1 MARPSK
7 SAPVVGEDRNRS
19 LDIIRGVAVFGLIW
33 VNLGLSGPT
42 LVGPDAG
49 PAASGSLADMIASW
63 LAWVLARGKFFSQFS
78 ILFGL
83 SLALQIE
90 RADARGERIA
100 GVWIR
105 RMAVLFAIGW
115 ANAILFG
122 PGDILRAYAI
132 AGTVLLVFRKWST
145 RAVLVAAA
153 LAVIL
158 MLNGQP
164 LSRVAV
170 RVGGGDAAAVV
181 APQQSSPDQQRRQD
195 RWRRAQREGSY
206 LENVRARA
214 AMFPDYFRS
223 RITFR
228 SWGFLDLISIVYLPF
243 FLVGFYAGRR
253 RLLQDVGGHR
263 SILRRAAW
271 VGLTIGLPLNVLY
284 AVGPEWMQHRVPGT
298 GATYDW
304 VVFGLA
310 NLILAVGYI
319 AGLLLLL
326 SHQAWRARLSWLAP
340 VGRMGLSNYVAQ
352 GLFIETLM
360 DGYGLGWSG
369 RYGQF
374 TNTLAAVA
382 FFAVQVAYSTWW
394 LARFRF
400 GPLEWLWR
408 SATYWRL
415 LPMRKNMPPPVSV
428 QAS

>member
-1 MARPSK
+1 
-7 SAPVVGEDRNRS
+7 VGEDRNRS

-33 VNLGLSGPT
+33 VNLGLSGAT
-42 LVGPDAG
+42 LVGPNAE
-49 PAASGSLADMIASW
+49 PAASGSLADLIASW

-83 SLALQIE
+83 SLALQLE

-105 RMAVLFAIGW
+105 RMAVLLAIGW
-115 ANAILFG
+115 ANFILFWDN
-122 PGDILRAYAI
+122 DILRGYAI
-132 AGTVLLVFRKWST
+132 VGTVLLVFRKASNGT
-145 RAVLVAAA
+145 VFVAAT
-153 LAVIL
+153 LAIIL
-158 MLNGQP
+158 MLNDQP
-164 LSRVAV
+164 LSRVAL
-170 RVGGGDAAAVV
+170 RVGGGDVAAVV
-181 APQQSSPDQQRRQD
+181 APQQPSPDKLRRQQEY
-195 RWRRAQREGSY
+195 RRVQREGSY

-214 AMFPDYFRS
+214 AVLPAYFRG
-223 RITFR
+223 RLTFR
-228 SWGFLDLISIVYLPF
+228 SWGVLDLISTLLLPF
-243 FLVGFYAGRR
+243 FLVGFYASRR
-253 RLLQDVGGHR
+253 RILQDVGGHR

-271 VGLTIGLPLNVLY
+271 VGLTIGLPLNVLH
-284 AVGPEWMQHRVPGT
+284 AVGPAWMQHPVPGT

-304 VVFGLA
+304 VVFHLA

-326 SHQAWRARLSWLAP
+326 SHQAWQARLSWLAP

-352 GLFIETLM
+352 GLFISTLM
-360 DGYGLGWSG
+360 LGYGLGWKG
-369 RYGQF
+369 RHGQF

-415 LPMRKNMPPPVSV
+415 LPMRRNMPPPVSV
-428 QAS
+428 QAP